1 MKEKCEISENQREA
15 EIDWLRGFAAFL
27 VILGHAIIV
36 FPVNLHEIFW
46 CKYLYNVIY
55 SFHMP
60 LFFAISG
67 YCYSIR
73 GGGYCTYLIKKAKR
87 LLIPYFVFAFGGI
100 IPRLLLPGLVNGSET
115 IRESIINILFHGGE
129 YWFLYTLFIIFALFP
144 LVAKAINRN
153 CWMSVLGIFLLGMLR
168 NRFPNTCCIRS
179 VVYYMFFFTIG
190 YVSRQKKYLKR
201 VKESIQC
208 ANTIVKESTAL
219 VSIIIVLFLGYIH
232 GKYDF
237 ILIRLIEASVGIIA
251 CSMVVVSTPGLLG
264 VFGKFSEYSLCLYLL
279 NGYWLVISRTIAV
292 NILKVYN
299 PLFII
304 IFNMIVDFYLS
315 YLLIRFVLSKLPII
329 RTLIGIR

>member
-1 MKEKCEISENQREA
+1 M
-15 EIDWLRGFAAFL
+15 
-27 VILGHAIIV
+27 
-36 FPVNLHEIFW
+36 
-46 CKYLYNVIY
+46 
-55 SFHMP
+55 
-60 LFFAISG
+60 
-67 YCYSIR
+67 
-73 GGGYCTYLIKKAKR
+73 
-87 LLIPYFVFAFGGI
+87 FAFGGI

-153 CWMSVLGIFLLGMLR
+153 CWMSVLGILALGMLGR
-168 NRFPNTCCIRS
+168 ILPDICCIRL
-179 VVYYMFFFTIG
+179 VLYYMFFFTMG
-190 YVSRQKKYLKR
+190 YISKWKNFLER
-201 VKESIQC
+201 VKISIQC
-208 ANTIVKESTAL
+208 TNTIMKAGTVL
-219 VSIIIVLFLGYIH
+219 VSVVALLYMGFIH
-232 GKYDF
+232 GKYEF
-237 ILIRLIEASVGIIA
+237 NMVKLIEASTGIIA
-251 CSMVVVSTPGLLG
+251 CTMIAVSTPVLLG